1 MCTFYRN
8 TVIRI
13 CGTPVLRPA
22 FQWSALRVK
31 VYLDVKDDFFQTNF
45 VIQNKII
52 NHIFE
57 KENFISP
64 NLYLKINT
72 APTV

>member
-1 MCTFYRN
+1 MCAFYRN

-13 CGTPVLRPA
+13 CGTPMIKPVFP
-22 FQWSALRVK
+22 WSALRVK
-31 VYLDVKDDFFQTNF
+31 VYLDAKQIIFKTNF

-57 KENFISP
+57 KENFISR
-64 NLYLKINT
+64 NLYL
-72 APTV
+72 